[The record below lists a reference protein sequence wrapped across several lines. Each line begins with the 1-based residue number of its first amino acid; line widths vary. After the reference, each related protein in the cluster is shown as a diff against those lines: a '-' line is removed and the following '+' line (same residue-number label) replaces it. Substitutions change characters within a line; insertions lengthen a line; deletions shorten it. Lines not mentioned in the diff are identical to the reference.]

1 MRGEKGRGTQNQPRL
16 PISSPTEFSL
26 RHHVDTS
33 RSGRKRTVLISPEG
47 GVGRDWEQGIL
58 GCGNIKGRHEEYG
71 CSPEKRLGIQCVCVC
86 V

>member
-1 MRGEKGRGTQNQPRL
+1 M
-16 PISSPTEFSL
+16 
-26 RHHVDTS
+26 
-33 RSGRKRTVLISPEG
+33 LISPEG

-86 V
+86 VREREKMGQWS